1 MQRLAGAEE
10 VLGVPDNRSVDSSI
24 NKEIANSVQACLLKV
39 NLNIFLKFLRVFFFV
54 CVFSSPMTY
63 L

>member
-24 NKEIANSVQACLLKV
+24 NKEIENSVQACLLKV
-39 NLNIFLKFLRVFFFV
+39 NSKTSLNYLRHFFPLK
-54 CVFSSPMTY
+54 
-63 L
+63 